1 MRSSDLVIFTFS
13 ISLVC
18 ALYLLT
24 LMLNYFEEV
33 KKKKKLYNFAIIRS
47 NDSIYRDKYLLDSTP
62 RGGALP
68 MRFWMNY
75 LGMVNP

>member
-1 MRSSDLVIFTFS
+1 MNCGMCYKVKKNKKKIKGKEKKNLRSSDLVIFTFS

-33 KKKKKLYNFAIIRS
+33 KKKKKNFI
-47 NDSIYRDKYLLDSTP
+47 T
-62 RGGALP
+62 LP
-68 MRFWMNY
+68 
-75 LGMVNP
+75 L